1 MCPVLTFFIY
11 VLLKS
16 KPCGTPNNIFIHLFL
31 AGLLENCHRFNIYL
45 PVCVYICAEAATLR
59 DTNVFLHEFLG
70 ACAAF
75 FPVVQVGSF
84 CLSLRKGRENL
95 PC

>member
-1 MCPVLTFFIY
+1 MCSLKASPAEPLTIF
-11 VLLKS
+11 
-16 KPCGTPNNIFIHLFL
+16 FIHLFL

-59 DTNVFLHEFLG
+59 DTNVFLHELLG

-95 PC
+95 AC